1 MDNDFKVLLQ
11 AVIDA
16 SGIGKSSLDEVQK
29 ILNKYHLNL
38 TADLNRAEL
47 IKTIRHIVPEL
58 EKELKKITGIDIQI
72 SDDALMRG
80 IRQYEKD
87 IADFTKKVNKIQ
99 IQIDDGTYDAKIAD
113 MIAKTEQWTDA
124 SGKAR
129 ISVKELNDAYTNL
142 TNAKT
147 DTEKVDAA
155 RKLDEAFKKTANDIR
170 IMNSE
175 LAKDSQVQ
183 NFHQKVQAFYD
194 KNTAAHSKW
203 GKELKQMLADTATG
217 SKVTNSQLEAM
228 QSRFLGIGDAARQ
241 AGKLG
246 KSWFDS
252 VKDGVKTFTQWTSA
266 TTIVMK
272 VFQKFKEGT
281 QFIRELDDALTDVA
295 YTSNVS
301 QAQLNNLGDASIKMS
316 KDLKASAENVF
327 EAVKIYSTANATA
340 DDILRK
346 SKPAI
351 MLSNVSGMSGSESAK
366 TIQTSLNQFEIED
379 TEEGLLDIVDTLEY
393 VSSQLN
399 YDFTEG
405 MKQIT
410 EGIEASGSVA
420 KNAGLN
426 MQEYSAMVGIAVE
439 KTGQSGSTIGNAYK
453 TILSRITK
461 ASEIEG
467 TMAEDIS
474 KAEEALRGVDVQVRD
489 SANNFRDMSDIMAD
503 IGEVWDGL
511 TDTQKAKIGYEVA
524 GIRQL
529 NVLNSLFG
537 AWDEYSSIMENI
549 DDRAGTALKN
559 QEEYADSLN
568 GRIQELG
575 ATGKSIWNNI
585 FDTRDSKNVVS
596 MGTSLLGIID
606 DITGALGTW
615 GTLGAGAGIFAAFK
629 NFGRP
634 KIFGL
639 KSLNVLKLPKI
650 ISVLWDTK
658 VFLWSNVKY
667 TG

>member
-29 ILNKYHLNL
+29 VLNKYHLNL

-113 MIAKTEQWTDA
+113 MVAKTEQWTDA

-147 DTEKVDAA
+147 DNEKIEAA
-155 RKLDEAFKKTANDIR
+155 RKLEEAFKHTSNEVRK
-170 IMNSE
+170 MNAE

-272 VFQKFKEGT
+272 VFQKFKDGT

-316 KDLKASAENVF
+316 KDLKASTENVF

-585 FDTRDSKNVVS
+585 FDTRDFKNVVS

-629 NFGRP
+629 NVGRP
-634 KIFGL
+634 KMYGL
-639 KSLNVLKLPKI
+639 TNYCFELPTTIGVLT
-650 ISVLWDTK
+650 DTE

-667 TG
+667 TR